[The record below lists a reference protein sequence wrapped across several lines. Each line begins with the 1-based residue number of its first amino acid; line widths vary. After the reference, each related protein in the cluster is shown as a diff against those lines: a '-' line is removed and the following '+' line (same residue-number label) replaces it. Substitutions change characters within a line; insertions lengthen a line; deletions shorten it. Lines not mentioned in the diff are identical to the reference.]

1 MSALPRDTDL
11 IQHGSPPLSDR
22 QREASDFRA
31 YARHRDPR
39 ARERLVRA
47 YLPLANAIARRFDR
61 GRVPLEDLQQ
71 IAAVGLLK
79 ALERFDPDN
88 GAAFSSFSVPTMQGE
103 IRRYFRDRTWTVRPP
118 RDLQERVIR
127 MAREREQMTEDLGR
141 NPTATELA
149 ERIGCTV
156 EEIIDAAEAADARGS
171 DSFDRPLRDDS
182 DDGHTLGERLGTED
196 PGFAA
201 AEASADL
208 DRLLD
213 MLPVR
218 DALMLRLRFRE
229 DLTQA
234 EIGKRVGLSQMQV
247 SRILRNA
254 LAQLADHAATPA
266 ASTPTSPQV
275 LVLG

>member
-1 MSALPRDTDL
+1 
-11 IQHGSPPLSDR
+11 
-22 QREASDFRA
+22 
-31 YARHRDPR
+31 
-39 ARERLVRA
+39 
-47 YLPLANAIARRFDR
+47 
-61 GRVPLEDLQQ
+61 
-71 IAAVGLLK
+71 
-79 ALERFDPDN
+79 
-88 GAAFSSFSVPTMQGE
+88 VPTMQGE

>member
-1 MSALPRDTDL
+1 M
-11 IQHGSPPLSDR
+11 
-22 QREASDFRA
+22 
-31 YARHRDPR
+31 
-39 ARERLVRA
+39 RA

-171 DSFDRPLRDDS
+171 DSFDRPLRDDE

-266 ASTPTSPQV
+266 ASTHTSPQV

>member
-1 MSALPRDTDL
+1 L
-11 IQHGSPPLSDR
+11 
-22 QREASDFRA
+22 
-31 YARHRDPR
+31 
-39 ARERLVRA
+39 
-47 YLPLANAIARRFDR
+47 
-61 GRVPLEDLQQ
+61 
-71 IAAVGLLK
+71 
-79 ALERFDPDN
+79 
-88 GAAFSSFSVPTMQGE
+88 
-103 IRRYFRDRTWTVRPP
+103 
-118 RDLQERVIR
+118 
-127 MAREREQMTEDLGR
+127 
-141 NPTATELA
+141 
-149 ERIGCTV
+149 
-156 EEIIDAAEAADARGS
+156 
-171 DSFDRPLRDDS
+171 

-266 ASTPTSPQV
+266 ASTHTSPQV